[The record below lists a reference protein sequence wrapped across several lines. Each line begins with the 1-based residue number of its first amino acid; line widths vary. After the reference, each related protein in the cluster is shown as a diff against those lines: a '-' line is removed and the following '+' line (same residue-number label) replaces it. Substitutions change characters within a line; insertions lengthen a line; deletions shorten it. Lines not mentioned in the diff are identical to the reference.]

1 MYLLLMGYPPY
12 RGTTVEEI
20 LEETVHCPVEYDEEE
35 WSQLSS
41 DVLLLVKNMLA
52 KNPEERVSIDEVL
65 SFGWL
70 RRAPAVRN
78 VGMHIML

>member
-1 MYLLLMGYPPY
+1 MLYLLLMGYPPY
-12 RGTTVEEI
+12 QGTTVEEI
-20 LEETVHCPVEYDEEE
+20 LEETVNCRVEYDEEE
-35 WSQLSS
+35 WGQLSS

-70 RRAPAVRN
+70 HQAPAVRN
-78 VGMHIML
+78 RR